1 MKVVEILIPLP
12 GEVLL
17 TIWCKTSFIFLPSV
31 TTLGM
36 ESCVTGFAQCD
47 EVIFTMCPTFG
58 KRNPVMNLLSRDQE
72 SILLAQF
79 TQRMSRRIPVTDSF
93 PRSAVSSAYS
103 GIAVVFFVAFCLLSG
118 VFFTEPTVSQPGT
131 SGMGTGTLG
140 FRGHCFSFG
149 KDKSHRRIT
158 PVMAFVVFFGI
169 ISIPQVKCAI
179 LCQTVPT
186 FNSEQKNL
194 QEPSR
199 VCGVRFAGRHK
210 AFCQSPPN

>member
-1 MKVVEILIPLP
+1 MP
-12 GEVLL
+12 
-17 TIWCKTSFIFLPSV
+17 TV
-31 TTLGM
+31 TALGM
-36 ESCVTGFAQCD
+36 KSRVTGFAQCD

-140 FRGHCFSFG
+140 FLGHCFSFWD
-149 KDKSHRRIT
+149 DKSHHRIA
-158 PVMAFVVFFGI
+158 PMMAFVVFFGI
-169 ISIPQVKCAI
+169 IMIPHFIGII
-179 LCQTVPT
+179 LC
-186 FNSEQKNL
+186 L
-194 QEPSR
+194 
-199 VCGVRFAGRHK
+199 
-210 AFCQSPPN
+210 